1 MQKRRGKAFPKGNKL
16 AKGGKRSRAGRPTNE
31 AKTTKKAELEAKKK
45 ELEIA
50 KDVWERK
57 IRAREDELATRYVD
71 QALTDNRILLDLRK
85 TRIPDAQNDKDT
97 QDQPPVIYNIVDANT
112 ARIRQGS
119 NKNAQNGID
128 AQSRVI
134 LARET
139 HHRPPGV
146 LSPPARFS

>member
-1 MQKRRGKAFPKGNKL
+1 MQKRRGKAFPKGHKFS
-16 AKGGKRSRAGRPTNE
+16 KGGKRPNAGRPTNE

-97 QDQPPVIYNIVDANT
+97 QDHPPVIYNLVDANT
-112 ARIRQGS
+112 ARDQ
-119 NKNAQNGID
+119 
-128 AQSRVI
+128 
-134 LARET
+134 ARLEK
-139 HHRPPGV
+139 RRSKLPQD
-146 LSPPARFS
+146 